1 MQLLHGSI
9 CCMNIFATR
18 SKSQSRKSPFCAWLL
33 RCVEGYAYAV
43 AEKYGINLRGAGQ
56 DITIKYNPNLRLGIY
71 GRTTAATPNVIEIGP
86 DGLVSGA
93 ELANTIAHELNH
105 ARDFMR
111 GGIAPE
117 PSAYSAGDA
126 LEDYIN
132 GGR

>member
-1 MQLLHGSI
+1 MGARNRQGQPVPVTEKTLDMALDPE
-9 CCMNIFATR
+9 T
-18 SKSQSRKSPFCAWLL
+18 
-33 RCVEGYAYAV
+33 YANAI

-105 ARDFMR
+105 ARDFIR